1 MKNQDTHLSV
11 LRRKQVE
18 SRTGLCRS
26 SIYAKIKAGDFPPP
40 IPLGPRAVGWLE
52 EEIND
57 WIHKKFSQ
65 RQAALRDNA
74 A

>member
-1 MKNQDTHLSV
+1 MKTQNTHPSV

-26 SIYAKIKAGDFPPP
+26 SIYAKIKTGDFPAP

-57 WIHKKFSQ
+57 WIYEKFSQ
-65 RQAALRDNA
+65 RQTALRDNA